1 MYRIY
6 FLFVTLLFNQ
16 IAQSQNYK
24 INAVIVD
31 KATKTALPSVNVFN
45 DLDSSISNSEGA
57 FSFVTTKNEINFSSI
72 GYNNIQTTFELL
84 KGKDTIFLET
94 KAIVLDEVVISNV
107 EPFIKKVLDNLSNN
121 FSAAPYTNDFFL
133 RSVLKK
139 NEGIVKFQDFS
150 GIMNVAGFS
159 KTSEKK
165 KTKKGIEIVN
175 MRKISIREKKDIV
188 DFKLPS
194 FDELL
199 TVNLYLEPKE
209 IDLTEEDSGDTNYR
223 KIIIRS
229 KNKNTNEQ
237 KLNGYLI
244 VNKKDY
250 AIIQYFIS
258 FFDDPSNGSYA
269 ETFMGNH
276 KFRTIKYEKTIN
288 LSKNTTTG
296 KYYLNNAK
304 LDVQVEILADKK
316 IEKTFF
322 YNLAMDYFV
331 TKSITNEIVD
341 SNFSGDKEVFKAKFT
356 YSDDFWKTQNQ
367 LPLTSELQNFIDQA
381 TKNKENKKEF
391 EIIGNF

>member
-1 MYRIY
+1 
-6 FLFVTLLFNQ
+6 
-16 IAQSQNYK
+16 
-24 INAVIVD
+24 
-31 KATKTALPSVNVFN
+31 
-45 DLDSSISNSEGA
+45 
-57 FSFVTTKNEINFSSI
+57 
-72 GYNNIQTTFELL
+72 
-84 KGKDTIFLET
+84 LET

-367 LPLTSELQNFIDQA
+367 LPLTSEIQNFIDQA